1 MTPFNAQAKRDLR
14 LLTVEQLRALD
25 LSHRRMTA
33 DHQKAARSS
42 QQWADGARKEL
53 KRREGVDRG

>member
-1 MTPFNAQAKRDLR
+1 MNSFDAKAKRDLR

-33 DHQKAARSS
+33 DHQKSARTC

-53 KRREGVDRG
+53 KRREGTK